1 MSCPGQLKIFKK
13 SSIMR
18 DDNHHDSG
26 GVEFRRGG
34 KLSAK
39 RTLTVSNSFPTMTM
53 LRTGNIIREKK

>member
-1 MSCPGQLKIFKK
+1 
-13 SSIMR
+13 MR

-53 LRTGNIIREKK
+53 LRTENIIREKKK